1 MTSLLV
7 RAILSGILGLS
18 LIASACGSSGGG
30 SPSGQETPKPS
41 VVVGGF
47 GFAES
52 SILASIYAGALKSKG
67 YPATTKLNIGKR
79 EVVAPALQRGD
90 IDMYPGYAATDLEY
104 YNKSKGEAT
113 PDAKA
118 TTAKLNTYLNPL
130 GIKALDPSPAIDQ
143 NAFVVTK
150 AFATQNNLKKMSD
163 LKAIQSKIILGG
175 PPECPTRPFCMVGLK
190 NTYGINLSSSQ
201 FKPLDEG
208 GPLTVA
214 ALDRGDINVALLFSS
229 DGVIAAKNFVVLDD
243 DMHLQNADNVVPII
257 KSTKATADVTSILN
271 KVSAAI
277 TTADLSDMN
286 KKAGVDKQDPEAL
299 AQAWLKSHG
308 FA

>member
-1 MTSLLV
+1 MTSLHV

-30 SPSGQETPKPS
+30 SPSGQESPKPS

-67 YPATTKLNIGKR
+67 YPATTKLNLGKR
-79 EVVAPALQRGD
+79 EVVAPALQKGD

-104 YNKSKGEAT
+104 YNKGKGEAT

-130 GIKALDPSPAIDQ
+130 NIKALDPSPAIDQ

-150 AFATQNNLKKMSD
+150 AFATQKNLKKVSD
-163 LKAIQSKIILGG
+163 LKAIQSQIILGG
-175 PPECPTRPFCMVGLK
+175 PPECPTRPFCMLGLK

-208 GPLTVA
+208 GPLTVS
-214 ALDRGDINVALLFSS
+214 ALERGDINVALLFSS
-229 DGVIAAKNFVVLDD
+229 DGVIAAKGFVVLED

-257 KSTKATADVTSILN
+257 KSAKATTDVTSILN
-271 KVSAAI
+271 KVSAAL

-299 AQAWLKSHG
+299 AQAWLKSHS

>member
-1 MTSLLV
+1 MTGIHV

-18 LIASACGSSGGG
+18 LLASACGSSGGG
-30 SPSGQETPKPS
+30 SPSATESPKPS
-41 VVVGGF
+41 IVVGGF
-47 GFAES
+47 GFDES
-52 SILASIYAGALKSKG
+52 SILASIYAGALKAKG
-67 YPATTKLNIGKR
+67 YPATTKLKLGKR
-79 EVVAPALQRGD
+79 EVVAPALIRGD

-104 YNKSKGEAT
+104 YNKGKGEAT

-118 TTAKLNTYLNPL
+118 TTAKLNTYLNPQGL
-130 GIKALDPSPAIDQ
+130 KALDPSPAIDQ

-150 AFATQNNLKKMSD
+150 SFATANNLKKVSD
-163 LKAIQSKIILGG
+163 LKAIQDKVILGG

-190 NTYGINLSSSQ
+190 NTYGITPKT

-208 GPLTVA
+208 GPITVS
-214 ALDRGDINVALLFSS
+214 ALERGDITVALLFSS
-229 DGVIAAKNFVVLDD
+229 DGVIAAKGFVVLED

-257 KSTKATADVTSILN
+257 KTAKAPTDVANILN

-299 AQAWLKSHG
+299 ASQWLKDHK